1 MRNPRLAILIG
12 EVKFSKNILQK
23 SRGFL
28 LKNIYSFFGGENRF
42 LAVTRIA
49 STLQVGRDIFK
60 NRNIFM
66 EVGTMRNLDKM
77 LGTLYGQAVGS
88 AMAMPTTGWAR
99 ERILKEFPLPI
110 SDFLDGPLTNIRAKD
125 YHRGQYTVGLQQALV
140 VIQALHAAHWEYDQ
154 SQVAQHLLDWARRIK
169 AYEKVTLDET
179 SKTALRLFA
188 GDKDITRVTQIA
200 VDNGSVGRM
209 PLIGALYTPAEKM
222 ALVEMVYQVS
232 KITHETDVTIA
243 GGALI
248 AGAVAAA
255 VADYDWEQIIEFA
268 LVTSELGESLG
279 APTYSARVKQRVR
292 LGLHIAK
299 QFKEHPAG
307 FERAIYELV
316 GTSELVSE
324 SVAAALAIAYYT
336 QDVKKCAA
344 LCANLG
350 GDIDMIG
357 ALATSICG
365 AKNGW
370 QSIPKDWCSLIDRQ
384 NPPQDLKG
392 IGQQMLTFQPM
403 RASQQL

>member
-1 MRNPRLAILIG
+1 
-12 EVKFSKNILQK
+12 
-23 SRGFL
+23 
-28 LKNIYSFFGGENRF
+28 
-42 LAVTRIA
+42 
-49 STLQVGRDIFK
+49 
-60 NRNIFM
+60 
-66 EVGTMRNLDKM
+66 MRNLDKM

-88 AMAMPTTGWAR
+88 AMAMPTTGWSR

-110 SDFLDGPLTNIRAKD
+110 TDFMDGPLTNIRVKD

-140 VIQALHAAHWEYDQ
+140 VIQTLHATHREYDQ
-154 SQVAQHLLDWARRIK
+154 VQVAQHLLDWARRIK
-169 AYEKVTLDET
+169 AYEKATLDET

-188 GDKDITRVTQIA
+188 GDKDITRITQTA
-200 VDNGSVGRM
+200 MDNGAVGRM

-243 GGALI
+243 GGGLI

-268 LVTSELGESLG
+268 LVISELGESLG

-292 LGLHIAK
+292 LGVHIAK
-299 QFKEHPAG
+299 QFKERPTG
-307 FERAIYELV
+307 FGRAIYELV
-316 GTSELVSE
+316 GTGELVSE
-324 SVAAALAIAYYT
+324 SVAAALVIAYYT
-336 QDVKKCAA
+336 RDVKKCAV
-344 LCANLG
+344 LCANIG
-350 GDIDMIG
+350 GDTDMIG
-357 ALATSICG
+357 ALATAICG

-392 IGQQMLTFQPM
+392 IGQQMLTFQSM
-403 RASQQL
+403 RTSQQP